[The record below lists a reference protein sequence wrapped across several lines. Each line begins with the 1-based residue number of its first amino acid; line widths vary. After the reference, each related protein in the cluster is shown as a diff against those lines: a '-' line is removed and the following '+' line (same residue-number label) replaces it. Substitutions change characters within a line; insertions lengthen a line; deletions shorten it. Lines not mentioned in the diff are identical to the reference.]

1 MWCTGRALEVEQG
14 NLCEEG
20 FALARAS
27 HCSSRN
33 AWLWE
38 VVAHT
43 YTRGVQ
49 RYSLREKPAATRS
62 SAQ

>member
-1 MWCTGRALEVEQG
+1 MWCTGRALEVEQC

-20 FALARAS
+20 FALAKAS
-27 HCSSRN
+27 HCSSRD

-43 YTRGVQ
+43 
-49 RYSLREKPAATRS
+49 
-62 SAQ
+62 

>member
-1 MWCTGRALEVEQG
+1 MSEATY
-14 NLCEEG
+14 CEEG

-38 VVAHT
+38 VVA
-43 YTRGVQ
+43 YT
-49 RYSLREKPAATRS
+49 
-62 SAQ
+62 

>member
-1 MWCTGRALEVEQG
+1 MWCTGRALEDERG

-43 YTRGVQ
+43 
-49 RYSLREKPAATRS
+49 
-62 SAQ
+62 